1 MPSIKAYSGYHVANR
16 VSLIIAGMDF
26 SLEIKQCIVTR
37 PGSRLQSLDPNCL
50 PCTTEA
56 ISLLLCWTC
65 SLSLFTQVQ
74 ASLLSQ

>member
-1 MPSIKAYSGYHVANR
+1 
-16 VSLIIAGMDF
+16 MDF